1 MELKKFKKLKKFY
14 KNKKVLV
21 TGNTGFKGIWLFLIL
36 KFFGSEVKG
45 YSLPLIKNDNF
56 IFFKV
61 LKKHLNKDT
70 VYGDILDYKKLS
82 KTIRSFKPQ
91 VIFHFAAQ
99 SLVIE
104 SQKKPRET
112 LETNLLGTNNI
123 LDISLKTKSL
133 KSLVIA
139 TSDKCYLN
147 KGKKKKFTENSILG
161 GVEVYSSSKA
171 MCEQLINLYLSFNK
185 KKRNFGL
192 SSVRAGNVIGGG
204 DFSKYRIIPDII
216 RDFKIKKIF
225 LRNPNH
231 IRPWQ
236 HVLDVCYAYLLIP
249 LFHYKD
255 KKKYSGPYNVGPSSK
270 KIVNVL
276 NLTKKFTSIICKNF
290 KINFKKDKF
299 IESKLLILS
308 SKKIYH
314 LLKWSPSYNFE
325 KSILKT
331 ALWYKNYLNK
341 KNIKEFSFLQIKD
354 YFIGQ

>member
-1 MELKKFKKLKKFY
+1 MEFKKLKKFY

-45 YSLPLIKNDNF
+45 YSLRLVKNDNF
-56 IFFKV
+56 IFFKI
-61 LKKHLNKDT
+61 LKRYLNKDT
-70 VYGDILDYKKLS
+70 VYGNVLDYKKLS

-147 KGKKKKFTENSILG
+147 TGKKKIFTENSILG

-171 MCEQLINLYLSFNK
+171 MCEQLINLYLSYNK
-185 KKRNFGL
+185 NKMKFGL

-216 RDFKIKKIF
+216 KDFKTKKIS
-225 LRNPNH
+225 LRNPKH

-249 LFHYKD
+249 IFHLKN
-255 KKKYSGPYNVGPSSK
+255 KNKYSGPYNVGPSSK
-270 KIVNVL
+270 KLFSVF
-276 NLTKKFTSIICKNF
+276 NLTKKFTSIIEKNF
-290 KINFKKDKF
+290 KINFKKGKF
-299 IESKLLILS
+299 TESKLLVLS
-308 SKKIYH
+308 SKKINK
-314 LLKWSPSYNFE
+314 LLKWSPLYNFE
-325 KSILKT
+325 KSVFKT
-331 ALWYKNYLNK
+331 AIWYKNYLDK
-341 KNIKEFSFLQIKD
+341 ENIKKFTETQIKN